1 MVCRLCGANPLSEPM
16 MAYCLLDLN
25 PNTNI
30 SIQENALEKEFSKLA
45 AILSR
50 FQCVNDDGTYTHFY
64 RFIFI

>member
-1 MVCRLCGANPLSEPM
+1 MVCRLCGTNPLFEPI

-50 FQCVNDDGTYTHFY
+50 F
-64 RFIFI
+64 